1 MGYGDVVP
9 KDAAGRL
16 IASGVM
22 VTTTPLLAAAFAL
35 LTGSA
40 LANGVRK
47 VMQMSVRSPE
57 GSYRLVLDVHPARA
71 MGTC

>member
-1 MGYGDVVP
+1 VGYGDVVP